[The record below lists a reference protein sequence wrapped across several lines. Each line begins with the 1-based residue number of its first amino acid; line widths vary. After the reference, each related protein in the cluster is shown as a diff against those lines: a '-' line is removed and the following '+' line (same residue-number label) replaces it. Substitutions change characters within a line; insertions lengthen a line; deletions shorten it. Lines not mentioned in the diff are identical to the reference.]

1 METEVVNKLFK
12 KKIGGFTLIELLVVI
27 AIIAILA
34 GMLLP
39 ALASAREKARRTQ
52 CLNNLKQVGL
62 AIAQYSGD
70 FSDKLPVGATA
81 VVSNMALMK
90 SYLGTPKV
98 LACPSDTGRTPG
110 TASDF
115 SGLTDA
121 ANCSYTY
128 NANASTSLVWQ
139 ANSDQKIIWDRVTPG
154 TAFTGTNTAWASGG
168 NHKNNGGNV
177 LFNDGHAQFQSKFPG
192 DAGDLIGQMNP

>member
-1 METEVVNKLFK
+1 MEKKVMNKLFK

-70 FSDKLPVGATA
+70 FKDKLPVGAST
-81 VVSNMALMK
+81 VYSNMALMK
-90 SYLGTPKV
+90 NYMGTPKT
-98 LACPSDTGRTPG
+98 LTCPSVAGQVPETTWP
-110 TASDF
+110 A
-115 SGLTDA
+115 TD
-121 ANCSYTY
+121 ANCSYSY
-128 NANASTSLVWQ
+128 NAVTGTNTGLVWQ
-139 ANSDQKIIWDRVTPG
+139 ASADEIIMWDKLAGVTV
-154 TAFTGTNTAWASGG
+154 TLTNPAQSWSATSA
-168 NHKNNGGNV
+168 HKDNGGNV
-177 LFNDGHAQFQSKFPG
+177 LFNDGHAAFQTTLNKQAALLG
-192 DAGDLIGQMNP
+192 VMNP